1 MEFDVI
7 SPPMSERR
15 KETRFLT
22 NMPALLLD
30 STSQALKEPLDAKII
45 DISKSGLKIEVW
57 HDAPIGSRFSM
68 SLHSDDD
75 DSLCLGEVIWKRE
88 TTTGMIYG
96 LRIVHWTYLTP
107 RLASQLHQASNAT
120 TRASSI
126 IEPMESA
133 WSGPVESSRR
143 SSRFL

>member
-75 DSLCLGEVIWKRE
+75 DSLCLGEVIWKME
-88 TTTGMIYG
+88 STQGILYG
-96 LRIVHWTYLTP
+96 LRIVHWTYLNP
-107 RLASQLHQASNAT
+107 SLASEISRLESKKQHAAPSSLLMPLQLA
-120 TRASSI
+120 
-126 IEPMESA
+126 
-133 WSGPVESSRR
+133 
-143 SSRFL
+143 